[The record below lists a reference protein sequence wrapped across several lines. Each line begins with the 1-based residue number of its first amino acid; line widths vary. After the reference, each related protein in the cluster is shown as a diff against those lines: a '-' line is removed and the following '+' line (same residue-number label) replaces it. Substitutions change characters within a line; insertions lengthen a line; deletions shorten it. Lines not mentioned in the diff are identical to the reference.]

1 MLLMS
6 SSDFFSKLT
15 SSKSYFRN
23 TIKVLN
29 DAAIKER
36 IKMTCSFVPQQST
49 CRFSLRFTLNHAYL
63 SCKFAFRVRFKHVVR
78 ALSFKC
84 V

>member
-23 TIKVLN
+23 TVRVSN

-36 IKMTCSFVPQQST
+36 IKMTCIFVPQQST
-49 CRFSLRFTLNHAYL
+49 CRSFPTAFYTKSWVFVLQIRVSCAFPTLY
-63 SCKFAFRVRFKHVVR
+63 VR
-78 ALSFKC
+78 
-84 V
+84 